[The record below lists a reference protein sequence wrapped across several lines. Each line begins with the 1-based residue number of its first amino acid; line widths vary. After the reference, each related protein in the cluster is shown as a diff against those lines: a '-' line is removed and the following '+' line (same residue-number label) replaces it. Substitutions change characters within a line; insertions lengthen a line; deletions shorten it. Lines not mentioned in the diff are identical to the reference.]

1 MERRGG
7 CSGRV
12 PLARLV
18 GRLGRSGRQAEFQ
31 LCAMLASLRTPL
43 EFCLAVEQEVADV
56 AILHHV
62 LFALDTQLASSP
74 DFLFAGE
81 RFEIFE

>member
-1 MERRGG
+1 MSAL
-7 CSGRV
+7 SGSRD
-12 PLARLV
+12 RL
-18 GRLGRSGRQAEFQ
+18 S
-31 LCAMLASLRTPL
+31 
-43 EFCLAVEQEVADV
+43 EFCLAIEQEVTDV